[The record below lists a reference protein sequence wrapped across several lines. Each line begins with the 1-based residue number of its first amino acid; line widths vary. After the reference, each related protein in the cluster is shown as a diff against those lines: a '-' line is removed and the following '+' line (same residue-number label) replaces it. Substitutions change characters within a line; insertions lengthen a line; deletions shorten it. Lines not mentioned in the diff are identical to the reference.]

1 MGSISK
7 DLFLESRIGER
18 VELPRCGTTLE
29 LPWVYDR
36 VAEDICALARS
47 GKVEVIARQVQQ
59 VQGEPLITHL
69 AFRRLR

>member
-1 MGSISK
+1 MGTISK
-7 DLFLESRIGER
+7 ELFLESRIGEL
-18 VELPRCGTTLE
+18 VELPRCGTALE

-36 VAEDICALARS
+36 VAEDICAMASS

-69 AFRRLR
+69 AFRRLL